1 MAIDLSSIRRVSP
14 DRPPVILIHG
24 GPGIGKTTF
33 AAQAPGA
40 VFIRTEDGLG
50 NLTADA
56 FPIAAS
62 FQDVLDALGALFAT
76 EHPFQWVVV
85 DSLSA
90 LEPLIWRAVC
100 AQANK
105 RNIEEL
111 GFGKG
116 YIMALDLW
124 QAFLEGIAALAAQKK
139 VGAILIAH
147 TTIKRY
153 ESPETEAYDRAQIKL
168 HERAFQLMY
177 ERADVIGYAAQEVFT
192 RRDSQAKGEDG
203 RVLAS
208 TGGQRFLNLVE
219 KPAFVAKNRY
229 GLPERIALDWAEFY
243 GLLMQSIQPQTA
255 APAPALAQ
263 AA

>member
-1 MAIDLSSIRRVSP
+1 MAFDLSSIRRVSC
-14 DRPPVILIHG
+14 DRPPVVLIHG

-50 NLTADA
+50 SLSADA
-56 FPIAAS
+56 FPLAES
-62 FQDVLDALGALFAT
+62 FDDVMSALGALFST
-76 EHPFQWVVV
+76 EHAFQWLVV

-100 AQANK
+100 QQAGK

-116 YIMALDLW
+116 YIIALDLW
-124 QAFLEGIAALAAQKK
+124 QQFLQGIAALAAQKK
-139 VGAILIAH
+139 VGTILIAH
-147 TTIKRY
+147 TAIKRF

-192 RRDSQAKGEDG
+192 RKDVQAKGEDG
-203 RVLAS
+203 RVMATT
-208 TGGQRFLNLVE
+208 TGNRFLNLVE

-229 GLPERIALDWAEFY
+229 RLPERIPLDWNTFY
-243 GLLMQSIQPQTA
+243 SLLMASTNPVA
-255 APAPALAQ
+255 A